1 MQVICLMGPTACGK
15 TAAAI
20 ELVERGGFEII
31 SVDSAMIYRG
41 MTIGTAKPTQDEL
54 ARAPHHL
61 INIRDPAEPYSVGD
75 FIDDALKLI
84 DQIHARGKIPLLV
97 GGTMMYFYQLQ
108 RGYSELP
115 STDEAT
121 RRQVEQMAETQGW
134 PALYELLQQI
144 DPAIAAQLHPNDSQ
158 RISRALEIFY
168 QTKVC
173 MSEWHRHQTI
183 EKPAYDFKNIILAP
197 EDRSV
202 IHQRIE
208 KRFDQMLKLGFMQE
222 VEALYKRNDLNASLP
237 SIRCVGYRQAW
248 DYLDGNCSFDEMR
261 ERAIAATRQL
271 CKRQFTWLRR
281 WDNTTWVREPQQV
294 KIIL

>member
-20 ELVERGGFEII
+20 ELAEKGDFEII

-41 MTIGTAKPTQDEL
+41 MDIGTAKPSAEAL

-61 INIRDPAEPYSVGD
+61 INIRDPVEAYSVGD
-75 FIDDALKLI
+75 FIDDTLKLI
-84 DQIHARGKIPLLV
+84 DQIHTREKIPLLV
-97 GGTMMYFYQLQ
+97 GGTMMYFHQLQ

-115 STDEAT
+115 SSDEVT
-121 RRQVEQMAETQGW
+121 RKQVAQMAQDQGW

-144 DPAIAAQLHPNDSQ
+144 DPIIAAQLHPNDSQ

-173 MSEWHRHQTI
+173 MSEWHRRQTI
-183 EKPAYDFKNIILAP
+183 EMPAYDFKNIILAP
-197 EDRSV
+197 QDRGV

-208 KRFDQMLKLGFMQE
+208 SRFDQMLDQGFMHE
-222 VEALYKRNDLNASLP
+222 VEVLYKRGDLNSSLP

-248 DYLDGNCSFDEMR
+248 DYLDGNCRFEDMR
-261 ERAIAATRQL
+261 ERAIVATRQL

-281 WDNTTWVREPQQV
+281 WSHAVWIHEPQAIKV
-294 KIIL
+294 IL